1 MIDNEKSE
9 KVQRLGVA
17 YRKTRKFL
25 ESQPITRDFHPGSDI
40 ASKWTIITAAYS
52 GLEQSIKY
60 LIAEEMSCT
69 IRELL
74 NLGGGNGNGKI
85 RNRPYQTH
93 NLASLFHHLEEE
105 TKSVIR
111 DYFAQYQSLHSYI
124 TIETVDNFLSEVSGV
139 DGRGYELW
147 RYTLI
152 EEDERLPRNSAEGML
167 AIWGICVEIARSRL
181 YGSQGVRMLDDKLS
195 SILSEKLFCS
205 FEDQY
210 LEIQRNSHSMD
221 QRLLDLGRKA
231 YDGIF
236 EGKYPLN
243 VFAEILQNFGTN
255 KSHGLSGLPEYV
267 SKAVHIW
274 IERISNF
281 NEKPGITSLRI
292 FVERAQGNTPA
303 GESIRWNCD
312 SRRFENV
319 PWSLDLITDSTLPLD
334 AIAIKHPKCLQELK
348 EIARNCGYTIREN
361 RSCTNSP
368 NFDEDIYFR
377 TLEVSEPSTME
388 PVFTVW
394 QKSGDTTDFS
404 LVLEQM
410 LNKIEKPVQE
420 WIEFIQN
427 LAKVVSG
434 RRA

>member
-1 MIDNEKSE
+1 MIDHEKSE
-9 KVQRLGVA
+9 IVQRLGVA

-25 ESQPITRDFHPGSDI
+25 ESQPITRDLHPGSEI
-40 ASKWTIITAAYS
+40 ASNWTIITAAYS

-60 LIAEEMSCT
+60 LIAEEKSCT

-74 NLGGGNGNGKI
+74 NLGGENGNGKI

-124 TIETVDNFLSEVSGV
+124 TIETVDDFLSEVSGV

-195 SILSEKLFCS
+195 SILSDKLFCS
-205 FEDQY
+205 FTDQFV
-210 LEIQRNSHSMD
+210 EIQYSRSVD
-221 QRLLDLGRKA
+221 QRLLDLGREA

-236 EGKYPLN
+236 EGKHPLN
-243 VFAEILQNFGTN
+243 AFAEILQHFGAN
-255 KSHGLSGLPEYV
+255 KSHGLSGFPEFV

-292 FVERAQGNTPA
+292 FIERAQGKTPA

-312 SRRFENV
+312 SRRFEIV
-319 PWSLDLITDSTLPLD
+319 PWSLDLITDNTLPLD
-334 AIAIKHPKCLQELK
+334 AIAIEHPDCLQKLK
-348 EIARNCGYTIREN
+348 DVARNCGYTIREN
-361 RSCTNSP
+361 RSCTNPP
-368 NFDEDIYFR
+368 NFDKDIYFR

-388 PVFTVW
+388 PVITVW
-394 QKSGDTTDFS
+394 QKSGYTTDFS
-404 LVLEQM
+404 FVLEQM
-410 LNKIEKPVQE
+410 PNKIEKPVLK
-420 WIEFIQN
+420 WIKINQILANFCEF
-427 LAKVVSG
+427 KEVV
-434 RRA
+434 